1 MVIHLMICYLLFLEN
16 GPSNFA
22 HFWILAQTMYYSDP
36 LDESDL
42 VPTSEFRPVNHLTT
56 TGINVEL
63 FVNEKSTNPTKN
75 HHCSKCQKS
84 FATSQVLKSHMLFN
98 HTG

>member
-1 MVIHLMICYLLFLEN
+1 M
-16 GPSNFA
+16 
-22 HFWILAQTMYYSDP
+22 HFSDP
-36 LDESDL
+36 LDETEL
-42 VPTSEFRPVNHLTT
+42 VTTSEFRPFNHVTT

-63 FVNEKSTNPTKN
+63 LVNEKKKNPIKTHHS

-98 HTG
+98 HTGYDRIKCSL

>member
-1 MVIHLMICYLLFLEN
+1 
-16 GPSNFA
+16 
-22 HFWILAQTMYYSDP
+22 MYYSDP
-36 LDESDL
+36 FDESDL
-42 VPTSEFRPVNHLTT
+42 IPTSEFRPVNHVTT
-56 TGINVEL
+56 TGINVEV

-84 FATSQVLKSHMLFN
+84 FATNQVLKSHMLFN

>member
-1 MVIHLMICYLLFLEN
+1 
-16 GPSNFA
+16 
-22 HFWILAQTMYYSDP
+22 MYYSDP
-36 LDESDL
+36 LIESEL
-42 VPTSEFRPVNHLTT
+42 VPTSEFRPVNHVTT

-63 FVNEKSTNPTKN
+63 LVKEKASNPIKN
-75 HHCSKCQKS
+75 HPCSKCQKS

>member
-42 VPTSEFRPVNHLTT
+42 VPTSEFRPVNHVTT
-56 TGINVEL
+56 TGINVEVL
-63 FVNEKSTNPTKN
+63 VNEKATNPIKT